1 MVAEYMPPEQA
12 ETPNV
17 QDPHL
22 MVQCPAEPDKMR
34 AQHHN
39 GIFVTR
45 TRDGGLTFDK
55 LTQGLPQVDAYDIVF
70 RHALDVDETGQR
82 PAFGSTTGS
91 LWISEDQGDSWTTLS
106 RNLPPVYSLI
116 FS

>member
-1 MVAEYMPPEQA
+1 MVWRRRGLPGIHSVCIDPRDAQRVTVGVSCGGVLTSPDGGDSWETRCKSMVAEYMPPEQA
-12 ETPNV
+12 ENSNV

-22 MVQCPAEPDKMR
+22 VVQCPAEPDKMR

-55 LTQGLPQVDAYDIVF
+55 LTQGLP
-70 RHALDVDETGQR
+70 
-82 PAFGSTTGS
+82 
-91 LWISEDQGDSWTTLS
+91 
-106 RNLPPVYSLI
+106 PVYSVI